1 MEKGNNKNQVIKGD
15 LTFDDKVI
23 QKIVGYSIEKIDGLL
38 GIDAGFI
45 ANVKNKLVNS
55 SNPTE
60 GVEVEVGKEQVAVDL
75 DIITEFGKDA
85 RTIYQ
90 KIQELVKTK
99 IMEMTGLE
107 LIELNVKVVDIQ
119 TAREFNKNQ
128 VTLQDKAGDMGQT
141 IKDKTKDGYDSVK
154 DNLADNNN
162 SENQGER
169 VK

>member
-1 MEKGNNKNQVIKGD
+1 MEKGSNKNQVIKGD

-154 DNLADNNN
+154 DNLADN
-162 SENQGER
+162 SENRGER

>member
-1 MEKGNNKNQVIKGD
+1 MEKGSNKNQVIKGD

-154 DNLADNNN
+154 DNLADN
-162 SENQGER
+162 SENRG
-169 VK
+169 

>member
-1 MEKGNNKNQVIKGD
+1 MDYLE
-15 LTFDDKVI
+15 LT
-23 QKIVGYSIEKIDGLL
+23 
-38 GIDAGFI
+38 AGFI

-154 DNLADNNN
+154 DNLADN
-162 SENQGER
+162 SENRGER

>member
-1 MEKGNNKNQVIKGD
+1 MEKENTKNQVIKGD

-45 ANVKNKLVNS
+45 ANVKNKIVNS
-55 SNPTE
+55 SSPTE

-75 DIITEFGKDA
+75 DIIIEFGKDA
-85 RTIYQ
+85 RTIYK
-90 KIQELVKTK
+90 KIQELVSTK
-99 IMEMTGLE
+99 IMVMTGLE

-119 TAREFNKNQ
+119 TAREYSKNQ
-128 VTLQDKAGDMGQT
+128 VTLQDKAGDVGNT

-154 DNLADNNN
+154 DNLADDKGTR
-162 SENQGER
+162 EDR

>member
-1 MEKGNNKNQVIKGD
+1 MEKGSNKNQVIKGD

-154 DNLADNNN
+154 DNLADN

>member
-1 MEKGNNKNQVIKGD
+1 MEKGSNKNQVIKGD

-119 TAREFNKNQ
+119 TAREYNKNQ

-154 DNLADNNN
+154 DNLADN